1 MKFDE
6 KRDLWAGYD
15 PNNYTEVVQ
24 KWEEKEQN
32 EQEQKKNDIK
42 EKIIKGTLNKDLSES
57 DIDDLSNLSDISSE
71 SEEEE
76 KDVKKKV
83 EV

>member
-57 DIDDLSNLSDISSE
+57 DIDALSN
-71 SEEEE
+71 
-76 KDVKKKV
+76 
-83 EV
+83 